1 MKRPLRIKQ
10 DENHNYGAPDQ
21 YWYTVQSGAN
31 GATLLTSETYPSRR
45 NAIRA
50 ARSFIA
56 AIEPT
61 QVEFSY
67 WTGRVGQ
74 MEFRQ
79 ELIR

>member
-1 MKRPLRIKQ
+1 MNRPLRIHQ
-10 DENHNYGAPDQ
+10 DERDHYGDRV

-45 NAIRA
+45 NAVRA

-56 AIEPT
+56 AITPA

-67 WTGRVGQ
+67 WTGRVGS
-74 MEFRQ
+74 MELRT